1 MFMVFYTRIQQT
13 IQKPAGIPAPFPA
26 PVEVDSEVTIAASAD
41 TPLVAGATA
50 FNFL

>member
-1 MFMVFYTRIQQT
+1 MVFYTRIQQT
-13 IQKPAGIPAPFPA
+13 IQKPKLAFQLRFQ
-26 PVEVDSEVTIAASAD
+26 PVEVDSEVTIAETSAD

>member
-1 MFMVFYTRIQQT
+1 MCFILESNRPSRSQ
-13 IQKPAGIPAPFPA
+13 AGIPAPFPA
-26 PVEVDSEVTIAASAD
+26 PEVDSEVTIAETSAD